1 MTGNETI
8 TFQNCNLY
16 MRIITLHQPISD
28 DELLVH
34 LRQNLNP
41 MFKQQRQ
48 EDIDFVVAK
57 VNYAIEILQ
66 PQLYEG
72 ALFIIEVKGNQLHIT
87 RNEHYIDDVN
97 LLTINSILNSLFEDL
112 TDDIRGVDLVQEG

>member
-1 MTGNETI
+1 
-8 TFQNCNLY
+8 
-16 MRIITLHQPISD
+16 MRIITLHKPISD
-28 DELLVH
+28 DDLLAH

-48 EDIDFVVAK
+48 VDIDFVVAK

-72 ALFIIEVKGNQLHIT
+72 ALFIIEVKGNELHIT